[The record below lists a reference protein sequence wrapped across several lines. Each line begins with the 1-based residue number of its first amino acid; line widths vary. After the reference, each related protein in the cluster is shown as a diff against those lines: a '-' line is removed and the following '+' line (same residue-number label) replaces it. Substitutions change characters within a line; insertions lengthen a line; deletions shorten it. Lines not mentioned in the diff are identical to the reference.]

1 MIVKHTAAGFVSDLY
16 EDCGRDVLAGN
27 GIWVATLLHMNKRPS
42 RVR

>member
-27 GIWVATLLHMNKRPS
+27 GMGGHTASYEQETVTG
-42 RVR
+42 